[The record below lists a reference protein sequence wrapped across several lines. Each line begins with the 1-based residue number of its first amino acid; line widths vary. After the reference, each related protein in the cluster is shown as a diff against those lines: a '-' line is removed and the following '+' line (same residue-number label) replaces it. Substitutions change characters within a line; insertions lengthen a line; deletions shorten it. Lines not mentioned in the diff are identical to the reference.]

1 MKRDSNHATL
11 RRILVSSVLL
21 LIAGASWAQFPGGQF
36 PGGQRPNPTEQPS
49 FRVTKFGILLRN
61 DVAAELKLSSEQKE
75 RISAELDKS
84 MQMPS
89 GGPGGGFPG
98 GGGGFPGGGAPGG
111 GGGFPGGGGGFPGG
125 GMPSMEEIESMIQ
138 KKVEGAEKNA
148 IKLLTAE
155 QQSRLSELYV
165 QSRGSLML
173 FSKEFRKNFKF
184 TKEEN
189 KTISSTES
197 DLKKRLR
204 SIGTALR
211 ERSIDSETAAKEYT
225 QAENNA
231 RVKLDPIIQSGRL
244 EAFIAASG
252 PIFAFSTQPG
262 SYYSTNR
269 N

>member
-1 MKRDSNHATL
+1 MKRDSKHATL

-21 LIAGASWAQFPGGQF
+21 LIAGASSAQFPGGQF

-89 GGPGGGFPG
+89 GGRGGGFP
-98 GGGGFPGGGAPGG
+98 GGGFPGGGAPGG

-138 KKVEGAEKNA
+138 KKVQGAEKNA
-148 IKLLTAE
+148 IKVLTAD
-155 QQSRLSELYV
+155 QQARLSELYV

-197 DLKKRLR
+197 ELKKRLR
-204 SIGTALR
+204 SIRTALR
-211 ERSIDSETAAKEYT
+211 ERSIDAETASKEFS

-231 RVKLDPIIQSGRL
+231 RVKLDPIIQAGRL
-244 EAFIAASG
+244 EAFLAAAG
-252 PIFAFSTQPG
+252 PVFAFSTQPG
-262 SYYSTNR
+262 SYYSANR